1 MGKIQRR
8 RFLLSASAL
17 LVAPFAAD
25 AQQAGKV
32 WRIGVL
38 RPGPDNAVFRQNFDP
53 FRQAL
58 RELRFIEGSNLT
70 IEYRVRA
77 GKPEEILTL
86 ASDLVRAK
94 VDVILAIS
102 SAGVSAAAKATT
114 SIPIVAVDLESDPI
128 AMGFVAS
135 LARPGGNITGLFLDF
150 PELSGK
156 WIQHLKEAIPK
167 LARAAVLWDPA
178 TGPTVLRAAEA
189 AGSSMRVQLLQMEA
203 WSPAD
208 FTRAFESAA
217 VQKAEAL
224 LALSSPVFNSARKE
238 IAELAVKHRMPTM
251 MPFPNFADDGGLM
264 AYGPHLS
271 RMFRQAAGVMVKVL
285 HGAQPREIPIERPTR
300 FELAVNLKTARTL
313 GITIPQ
319 SLLVRADRVIE

>member
-1 MGKIQRR
+1 MGNIQRR
-8 RFLLSASAL
+8 RFLLSTSAL

-25 AQQAGKV
+25 AQGARKV

-38 RPGPDNAVFRQNFDP
+38 RPGPDDAVFRQNFDP
-53 FRQAL
+53 FPQAL
-58 RELRFIEGSNLT
+58 RELRFTEGANLT

-77 GKPEEILTL
+77 GNPEEILTL
-86 ASDLVRAK
+86 ANDLVRAK

-102 SAGVSAAAKATT
+102 SAGVSAAAKATA

-128 AMGFVAS
+128 AMGFVVS

-156 WIQHLKEAIPK
+156 WIQQLKEAIPK

-178 TGPTVLRAAEA
+178 TGPTVLRSAEA

-208 FTRAFESAA
+208 LTRAFESAA

-238 IAELAVKHRMPTM
+238 IAELAAKHRMPTM

-271 RMFRQAAGVMVKVL
+271 SMFRQAAGVMVKVL
-285 HGAQPREIPIERPTR
+285 QGAQPREIPIERPTR

-313 GITIPQ
+313 GINIPQ